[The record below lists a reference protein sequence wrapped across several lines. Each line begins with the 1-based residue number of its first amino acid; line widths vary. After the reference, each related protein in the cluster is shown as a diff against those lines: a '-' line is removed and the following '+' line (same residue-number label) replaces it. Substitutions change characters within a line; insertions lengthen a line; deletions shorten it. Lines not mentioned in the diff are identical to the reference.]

1 MKSGGNKSLIQL
13 LDVYSIDRLK
23 INKATL
29 YNSRL
34 MDFYRKLVQILIYNL
49 IPDIEFYWN

>member
-1 MKSGGNKSLIQL
+1 MSIMRNGGNNSLIQL

-23 INKATL
+23 INKTTL

-34 MDFYRKLVQILIYNL
+34 LDFYRKLVIN
-49 IPDIEFYWN
+49 EVFTV

>member
-1 MKSGGNKSLIQL
+1 MMKNGGNKPLMQL

-34 MDFYRKLVQILIYNL
+34 MDFYRKLVKILLDLKFKIKSTK
-49 IPDIEFYWN
+49 